1 MNFIQILQGP
11 ANRSTLT
18 IVKGVCNLALCQ
30 EICLERERVLKE
42 SRMKKTIKKV
52 LALTLSAA
60 MTFGLAACGSGSA
73 STEQAAESSQT
84 AENTTTDGSAET
96 VASGETIDVY
106 WFSDVTGW
114 GPGNWNGTDTSPVL
128 DAIREQLGITFTI
141 EQPPTDADTKLGLM
155 IASGE
160 LPDLISI
167 TNEDTIKLLIE
178 SGKVWTIQELL
189 EQYDPESHLLTDF
202 PEDIK
207 ESVIRQYGDWWFY
220 PSHMNSND
228 NMEIYPPSSETYEN
242 NLNYGQN
249 TAIMF
254 NQTMMDELG
263 LTQEDVQTEEAL
275 LETLE
280 VVQNSGYTVDGQ
292 SIYPVMLHG
301 DQWISS
307 SLDGAIAQSYG
318 VLPVDAEGNYRH
330 RELDPAYK
338 SALKLVNEFIQ
349 NGYLDVNSLT
359 IDEAAMKTYIES
371 GRVFCWIGNPA
382 QSSAKNEIPWV
393 SYGPIVAEN
402 EARPTVP
409 INQQAGTGWIKTF
422 VSKDC
427 ENPEAIA
434 KLLSYVSTSEALY
447 LNEYGIEGEDYV
459 LDENGLAVRTEE
471 GQERYESVYQENMW
485 LWPINNTN
493 FEWGTQAG
501 PEEGSDTY
509 VYSQV
514 STALGLYENTYIY
527 DLALLGFEDSTVI
540 EPSSDLGIKY
550 SQLDSYLESQKAKI
564 ISAASDDAFEQEYAN
579 MISTLEEYSISEIDA
594 AYNEKLQEYCE
605 MYGETIENVNAH
617 LYE

>member
-1 MNFIQILQGP
+1 
-11 ANRSTLT
+11 
-18 IVKGVCNLALCQ
+18 
-30 EICLERERVLKE
+30 
-42 SRMKKTIKKV
+42 MKKTMKKA

-60 MTFGLAACGSGSA
+60 VAFGLAACGSSGSGSA
-73 STEQAAESSQT
+73 STENSAVESSAGNAQTEAGTEST
-84 AENTTTDGSAET
+84 AE
-96 VASGETIDVY
+96 VASGENVDVY

-114 GPGNWNGTDTSPVL
+114 GPDSWNGTDTSPVL
-128 DAIREQLGITFTI
+128 DAIREKLGITFTI

-155 IASGE
+155 IASGD

-167 TNEDTIKLLIE
+167 TDEDTIKLLID
-178 SGKVWTIQELL
+178 SGKVWTLPELL

-202 PEDIK
+202 PEDVK
-207 ESVIRQYGDWWFY
+207 ESIIRQYGDWWFF

-228 NMEIYPPSSETYEN
+228 NMAIYPPSSETYEN
-242 NLNYGQN
+242 NLNFGEN

-263 LTQEDVQTEEAL
+263 LTQEDVQTEAAL

-280 VVQNSGYTVDGQ
+280 TVKNSGYTVDGQ

-301 DQWISS
+301 DQWIGT

-318 VLPVDAEGNYRH
+318 VLPVDADGNYRH
-330 RELDPAYK
+330 KELDPAYK
-338 SALKLVNEFIQ
+338 SALKLVNTFIQ
-349 NGYLDVNSLT
+349 KGYLDVNSLT
-359 IDEAAMKTYIES
+359 IDETAMKTYVEA

-382 QSSAKNEIPWV
+382 QSSTKNEIPWV
-393 SYGPIVAEN
+393 SFGPIVAEN
-402 EARPTVP
+402 EAQPTVP

-427 ENPEAIA
+427 EHPEAIA

-447 LNEYGIEGEDYV
+447 LNEYGVEGEDYE

-471 GQERYESVYQENMW
+471 GQQRYQDVYLENMW

-514 STALGLYENTYIY
+514 STALGMYDTTYIY
-527 DLALLGFEDSTVI
+527 DQALLGFEDSTVI

-579 MISTLEEYSISEIDA
+579 MISTLEEYSIHEIDE
-594 AYNEKLQEYCE
+594 AYNEKLQEYYE

>member
-1 MNFIQILQGP
+1 
-11 ANRSTLT
+11 
-18 IVKGVCNLALCQ
+18 
-30 EICLERERVLKE
+30 
-42 SRMKKTIKKV
+42 MKRAMKKV

-60 MTFGLAACGSGSA
+60 VAFGLAACGSSDSGNA
-73 STEQAAESSQT
+73 GAAAEST
-84 AENTTTDGSAET
+84 AETAVET
-96 VASGETIDVY
+96 VQTQESAAASDEVASAGESLDVY

-114 GPGNWNGTDTSPVL
+114 GPDSWNGTDTSPVL
-128 DAIREQLGITFTI
+128 DAIREKLGITFTI

-167 TNEDTIKLLIE
+167 ADEDTIKLLID
-178 SGKVWTIQELL
+178 SGKVWTIPELL

-202 PEDIK
+202 PADIK
-207 ESVIRQYGDWWFY
+207 ESIIRQYGDWWFF

-228 NMEIYPPSSETYEN
+228 NMAIYPPSSETYEK
-242 NLNYGQN
+242 NLNFGEN

-263 LTQEDVQTEEAL
+263 LTQEDVQTESAL

-280 VVQNSGYTVDGQ
+280 VVKNSGYTVDGQ

-301 DQWISS
+301 DQWISA

-318 VLPVDAEGNYRH
+318 VIPVDADGNYRH

-338 SALKLVNEFIQ
+338 SALKLVNTFVQ
-349 NGYLDVNSLT
+349 KGYLDVNSLT
-359 IDEAAMKTYIES
+359 IDETAMNTYVEG

-382 QSSAKNEIPWV
+382 NSTNKQEIPWV
-393 SYGPIVAEN
+393 SFGPIVAEN
-402 EARPTVP
+402 EAQPTVP

-427 ENPEAIA
+427 EDPEAIA

-447 LNEYGIEGEDYV
+447 LNQYGIEGEDYE

-471 GQERYESVYQENMW
+471 GQARYEEVYQSNMW

-501 PEEGSDTY
+501 PAEDSNDY

-527 DLALLGFEDSTVI
+527 DQALINFENSTVI

-564 ISAASDDAFEQEYAN
+564 ISAATDEEFETEYAN
-579 MISTLEEYSISEIDA
+579 MISTLEDYSIREIDE
-594 AYNEKLQEYCE
+594 AYNEKLQENYE
-605 MYGETIENVNAH
+605 IYGETIENVNAH